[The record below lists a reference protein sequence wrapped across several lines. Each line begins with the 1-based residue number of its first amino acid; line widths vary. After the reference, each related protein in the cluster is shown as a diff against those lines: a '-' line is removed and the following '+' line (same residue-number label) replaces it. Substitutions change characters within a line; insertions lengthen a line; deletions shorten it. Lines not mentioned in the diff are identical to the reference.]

1 MAKLVSK
8 TYGEALFDL
17 AQEENR
23 LDDVNKE
30 VQAVFDALKENSDFM
45 RLLNHPKVT
54 VEEKIKVVESVFKG
68 RVSDTMTG
76 FLVLVVEKGRNGQL
90 PEILNYFSDKVR
102 EFKNIGV
109 ASVTSAV
116 ELDEKQKAAVEKKL
130 LEVTKY
136 VSFETKYE
144 VDKSLIGGMVIRIGD
159 RVVDSSIRTR
169 IDNMAKTLLVR

>member
-30 VQAVFDALKENSDFM
+30 VQAVFDALNENSDFM

-109 ASVTSAV
+109 ANVTSAV